1 MLLKCCTPYVSKC
14 GKFSSGHRN
23 RKGQFSFQSQRKAM
37 PKNVQTTRQMHSS
50 PMLVRLCSKSSQT
63 RLQHYVN
70 RELPDVQAGFR
81 KGKGTRDQIFNIC
94 WIIKKARAFQKN
106 IYFYLKKATPLT
118 IHQKETTAYNHC
130 PMNRTETL
138 SLKSHGRLVVISAS
152 LH

>member
-1 MLLKCCTPYVSKC
+1 M
-14 GKFSSGHRN
+14 
-23 RKGQFSFQSQRKAM
+23 
-37 PKNVQTTRQMHSS
+37 
-50 PMLVRLCSKSSQT
+50 
-63 RLQHYVN
+63 N

-152 LH
+152 LHWIEWNRVHILGCHFIHRGMDLTRMAEQVARQLKYSRWLKYLDSFPRWNINLHTQNLKGQYIF